1 MTMDNFIF
9 HKIYSCK
16 LVVVIYNPWHIEASS
31 VVRRHASDFNPGS
44 VTFVDGFGNKSMNV
58 SLNLHAINHAR
69 RHASDFSPGSVTFVD
84 GAGH

>member
-1 MTMDNFIF
+1 MQAGGRHTWSGA
-9 HKIYSCK
+9 YCG
-16 LVVVIYNPWHIEASS
+16 
-31 VVRRHASDFNPGS
+31 VVRRASSCLGFQSGVRDFRRG
-44 VTFVDGFGNKSMNV
+44 TEGTCMNV